1 MISTWLRG
9 NKFAA
14 ALLLITRLYLGYT
27 WLTAGWHKITGG
39 FNAGGFLNNAIAK
52 PVIDKATNELIYPTF
67 TAFLKGFALPNLNI
81 INVMIPWGEF
91 FIGLGLLL
99 GCLTTAAA
107 FFGLLMNFMFLF
119 AGTVST
125 NPWMILIGGVILAA
139 GANAGKFGVDHYLL
153 PYMHHLFDNRKPKI
167 KGKKKDLTPVH

>member
-9 NKFAA
+9 NKYAA
-14 ALLLITRLYLGYT
+14 ALLMITRLYLGYT

-39 FNAGGFLNNAIAK
+39 FEAGGFLNNAIAK
-52 PVIDKATNELIYPTF
+52 PVIDKSTNELIYPTF
-67 TAFLKGFALPNLNI
+67 TAFLEGFALPNVKI
-81 INVMIPWGEF
+81 INVLIPWGEF
-91 FIGLGLLL
+91 LVGVGLLL

-125 NPWMILIGGVILAA
+125 NPWMVLIGGIVIAG
-139 GANAGKFGVDHYLL
+139 GANAGIIGVDHYLL
-153 PYMHHLFDNRKPKI
+153 PYMHHLFDRRNNGSNNR
-167 KGKKKDLTPVH
+167 KKDLTPAH